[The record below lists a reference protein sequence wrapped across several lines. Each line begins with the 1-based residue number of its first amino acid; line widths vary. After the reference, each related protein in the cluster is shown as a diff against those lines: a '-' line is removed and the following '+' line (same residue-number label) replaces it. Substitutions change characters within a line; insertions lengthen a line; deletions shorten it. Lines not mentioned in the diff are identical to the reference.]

1 MLNCT
6 FHLEYFYF
14 KTGNIFKMKNLSKY
28 IGKIFDGGREFLIT
42 FMRTGVFVFVADVSQ
57 PPRRLYSTW

>member
-1 MLNCT
+1 
-6 FHLEYFYF
+6 
-14 KTGNIFKMKNLSKY
+14 MKNLSKY